1 MIDTKDAVVRFPKGT
16 TLLRGRLN
24 LVLRC
29 PEVWGLHS
37 EFLEPQPDAVLVLL
51 MPKSLVFSY
60 TSLDSSKRSI
70 KIDDGVVRT
79 ISTAQLDSCSR

>member
-51 MPKSLVFSY
+51 MPSCLVFGY

-70 KIDDGVVRT
+70 KVNDGIART
-79 ISTAQLDSCSR
+79 ISTTEFNSCSR

>member
-29 PEVWGLHS
+29 PVLFSCFNYRASRS
-37 EFLEPQPDAVLVLL
+37 EWRALRDTFLSV
-51 MPKSLVFSY
+51 
-60 TSLDSSKRSI
+60 T
-70 KIDDGVVRT
+70 GVY
-79 ISTAQLDSCSR
+79 S